1 LTSQWLGPTVDVVGM
16 AGFGR
21 QSQPRSLFKVI
32 PWSPNMRAGKDAAPR
47 AGGLFPARLL
57 RRLRRRRIFR
67 SFIAAGYR
75 SEMRTFWQQTFAS
88 SCRIAFGRSVAI
100 RWRHAR
106 TGFLRKADVGS
117 SDVPNFRPRESE
129 SVEKGHRKQEE
140 FGKSYRGSKSV
151 QDSLRL
157 RNRPLPKA
165 CLTVKAGEHC
175 DQKRNTSAH
184 HCGEGNWSGHHDPL
198 RSQLERRPPGLNKA

>member
-1 LTSQWLGPTVDVVGM
+1 MSLGWQDLGDNRSRALYSRSFRGPRICGPAKTQPPAPGAFSWPACSGGSADVV
-16 AGFGR
+16 F
-21 QSQPRSLFKVI
+21 SRSL
-32 PWSPNMRAGKDAAPR
+32 
-47 AGGLFPARLL
+47 
-57 RRLRRRRIFR
+57 
-67 SFIAAGYR
+67 IAAGYR

-88 SCRIAFGRSVAI
+88 SCRIAFGRSAAI